1 MLQTLKNI
9 FSKRDPLQEAA
20 GETDTAETDTAGTDT
35 TGTENPTE
43 SKLLIL
49 LNKFFNK
56 DNLKMLVAFLAIF
69 VVLYIVLGIY
79 FRTFGMDSQDSLI
92 STMNAIVVFVLIITG
107 LSKYYHLEEE
117 KKNNLINQLYTTFKN
132 DITDIETTFG
142 LLVVLGFIIGMKK
155 LLHLPTA
162 EGNSSFIL
170 DVSNF
175 VLWLALLINIVVIFL
190 EDMLNIP
197 VIRIIEDTINSVL
210 YGKIINDEDIVTDT
224 TTDTTSQVATPQ
236 PAEEVFNISNNLY
249 TFDDAPNVCSAL
261 GARLASYDEIEDAY
275 KKGADWCSY
284 GWSQNQMGFFPTQK
298 ETWTKLQSNKT
309 MKNSCGRPGV
319 NGGYMPNPKMRLGV
333 NCYGVKP
340 KASELDL
347 EKMAT
352 GKTVPR
358 TSKDVITERK
368 IAFWKENADKM
379 LNLNPHN
386 KGDWSLY

>member
-1 MLQTLKNI
+1 
-9 FSKRDPLQEAA
+9 
-20 GETDTAETDTAGTDT
+20 
-35 TGTENPTE
+35 
-43 SKLLIL
+43 
-49 LNKFFNK
+49 
-56 DNLKMLVAFLAIF
+56 MLVAFLAIF

-107 LSKYYHLEEE
+107 LSKYYHLEQE
-117 KKNNLINQLYTTFKN
+117 KKNNLVNHLYTTFKN

-142 LLVVLGFIIGMKK
+142 LLVVLGFIFGMKK
-155 LLHLPTA
+155 LLHLPTS

-170 DVSNF
+170 DISNF
-175 VLWLALLINIVVIFL
+175 VLWVALLINIVVIFL

-197 VIRIIEDTINSVL
+197 VIIIIENAINSVL

-224 TTDTTSQVATPQ
+224 TTDTTTETTTTDTTTTDTTPQ
-236 PAEEVFNISNNLY
+236 PAEEVFNVSNNLY

-275 KKGADWCSY
+275 KKGADWCTY
-284 GWSQNQMGFFPTQK
+284 GWSENQMGFFPTQK
-298 ETWTKLQSNKT
+298 ETWTKLQSNKA

-368 IAFWKENADKM
+368 IAFWKENAEKM
-379 LNLNPHN
+379 LNLNPQN